1 MTQAPPADVDV
12 TAELVRALLSE
23 QHPDLADLPLVV
35 VAHGWDNV
43 VLRLGDA
50 LAVRVPRRT
59 EAAGLVAHELRAL
72 PAIAA
77 QLPATVPAAVRAGGP
92 SAALGYPWVWA
103 VVPWTEG
110 VVVADLARPARAQLA
125 EPLADV
131 LVALHV
137 PAPADAPHNPV
148 RGVPLATRTG
158 AVRERL
164 TRLAAPGGYLATS
177 GLVPTAPT
185 DDRRAEV
192 AALLARLERMWDDG
206 LAAPV
211 HAGPPLWVHGDLH
224 AANLVAT
231 PDSPHT
237 LAAVV
242 DWGDVT
248 AGDPATDLAIAWLVL
263 DAHARRRFWD
273 RLRAGG
279 HPAADDCDARAR
291 ARAWALSMATAMA
304 EHAAPGTGHHALATG
319 ALAELLGLPAPVGSR

>member
-1 MTQAPPADVDV
+1 MTQAPPADVPV
-12 TAELVRALLSE
+12 TEDLVRALLVE
-23 QHPDLADLPLVV
+23 QHPDLADLPLTV

-43 VLRLGDA
+43 VLRLGDD

-59 EAAGLVAHELRAL
+59 EAADLVAHELRAL
-72 PAIAA
+72 PVLAPR
-77 QLPATVPAAVRAGGP
+77 LPVPVPRAVRAGRP

-110 VVVADLARPARAQLA
+110 VVVAELERAARAPLA

-131 LVALHV
+131 LVALHT

-148 RGVPLATRTG
+148 RGVPLATRSG

-164 TRLAAPGGYLATS
+164 ARLAAPGGYLTTS
-177 GLVPTAPT
+177 GLVPTSVDDARAP
-185 DDRRAEV
+185 V
-192 AALLARLERMWDDG
+192 AAIRAALERLWDDG

-211 HAGPPLWVHGDLH
+211 HTGPPSWVHGDLH

-231 PDSPHT
+231 PGAAPA

-248 AGDPATDLAIAWLVL
+248 AGDPATDLAAAWLVL
-263 DAHARRRFWD
+263 DEGARQRFWD
-273 RLRAGG
+273 RLRAGH
-279 HPAADDCDARAR
+279 HPVVEDAAACAR

-319 ALAELLGLPAPVGSR
+319 ALAELLGLRAPAGSR